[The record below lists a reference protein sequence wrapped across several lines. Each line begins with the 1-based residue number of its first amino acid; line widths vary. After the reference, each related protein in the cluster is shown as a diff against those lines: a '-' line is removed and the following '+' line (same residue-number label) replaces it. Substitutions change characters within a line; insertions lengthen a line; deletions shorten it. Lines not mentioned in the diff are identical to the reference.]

1 MTPAKLIKFKIRNE
15 KIKKHFLMVMP
26 LNKPMTFAEIANGL
40 IAMEKDLEP
49 EFQKFYS
56 INRIS
61 ACLNNMLV
69 EQGIVKKEERIFTR
83 IK

>member
-1 MTPAKLIKFKIRNE
+1 MLTKKELKARNKKI
-15 KIKKHFLMVMP
+15 ISHFSKVMP

-61 ACLNNMLV
+61 VCLNNMLPKL
-69 EQGIVKKEERIFTR
+69 GIVKKEEKIFTR

>member
-1 MTPAKLIKFKIRNE
+1 MLTKKELKARNE
-15 KIKKHFLMVMP
+15 KIISHFSKAMP

-61 ACLNNMLV
+61 ACLNNMLI
-69 EQGIVKKEERIFTR
+69 EQGIVKKEEKIFTR

>member
-1 MTPAKLIKFKIRNE
+1 MLTKKELKARNKKI
-15 KIKKHFLMVMP
+15 ISHFSKVMP

-40 IAMEKDLEP
+40 IVMEKDLEL

-61 ACLNNMLV
+61 ACLNNMLI
-69 EQGIVKKEERIFTR
+69 EQGIVKKEEKIFTR

>member
-1 MTPAKLIKFKIRNE
+1 MLTKKELKARNE
-15 KIKKHFLMVMP
+15 KIISHFSKAMP

-61 ACLNNMLV
+61 ACLNNMLI
-69 EQGIVKKEERIFTR
+69 EQGVVKKEEKIFTR